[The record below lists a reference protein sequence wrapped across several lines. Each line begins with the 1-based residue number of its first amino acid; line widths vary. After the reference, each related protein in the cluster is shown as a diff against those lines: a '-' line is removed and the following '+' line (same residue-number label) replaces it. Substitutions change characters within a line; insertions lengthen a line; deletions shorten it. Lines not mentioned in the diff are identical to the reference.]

1 MTALIKVLK
10 FEKPLVLCSCVITTF
25 FRSLY
30 LQFGKSFCFQ
40 IFATFLADVQACAE
54 KFVGLLLY
62 SNQSTTMPN
71 KKTFFCVPNQE
82 PMITLTNAHG
92 NDLRPIE
99 KIFLSSCSEKPRL
112 QLYKISSHYL
122 SRLRRSNKRMMR
134 QDFCTTLYILVS
146 NLAKCVTL
154 ILD

>member
-71 KKTFFCVPNQE
+71 KKTFFCVPNQK

-92 NDLRPIE
+92 NYLRPIE
-99 KIFLSSCSEKPRL
+99 KNLFILLQRKASATTVQNLIALSL
-112 QLYKISSHYL
+112 
-122 SRLRRSNKRMMR
+122 
-134 QDFCTTLYILVS
+134 T
-146 NLAKCVTL
+146 VTPQQQTNDETGL
-154 ILD
+154 LHHPVQC